1 MQSQTPEQAG
11 SGLNPRIHIV
21 QPGENLSNIAKTYY
35 GDEQEAHWIT
45 LYNFN
50 REIIGE
56 NPDLI
61 QVGMALII
69 PELGEFLYPPGN

>member
-1 MQSQTPEQAG
+1 MESQETEKVSAEQ
-11 SGLNPRIHIV
+11 NPRIHIV
-21 QPGENLSNIAKTYY
+21 QPGENLSYIAKYYY
-35 GDEQEAHWIT
+35 GDENEAHWIT

-61 QVGMALII
+61 RVGMELVV
-69 PELGEFLYPPGN
+69 PEIEEFL